1 MQRNK
6 IFSRAVILLSLVSLF
21 NDISSEM
28 LLPILPVYLSSI
40 GFTALWIGILEGMAE
55 AVSGLS
61 KAYFGKMS
69 DNFQL
74 RLPFVRW
81 GYAMS
86 AVSKSML
93 ALFSFTWWIFLSRT
107 IDRFGKGVR
116 SASRDALLADESE
129 PRHRGKVFGFNKAM
143 DTIGATVGAAFAAC
157 YLYFFPGDYKSLFLI
172 AFFPAVVA
180 VVITFVLKERKKEI
194 AATKKVQGAFSFFG
208 YWKKS
213 TLAYKKLVFGF
224 LFFAVF
230 NSSDAFIFLIGKQC
244 GLSDSMVLSAYIFY
258 NLSFALLALPFGH
271 VGDRKG
277 MKFTYLAGIVF
288 FGFAYFLFPQAT
300 SPYLYFTA
308 FFVYAFFAAATDGI
322 SKAWITRHC
331 DVKEKA
337 TALGFYSGMLSI
349 VILISNLMAGA
360 LWSMVSPQALFLV
373 STGGAAVTLLYFYFY
388 SPVESSSSST

>member
-1 MQRNK
+1 
-6 IFSRAVILLSLVSLF
+6 
-21 NDISSEM
+21 M
-28 LLPILPVYLSSI
+28 LLPILPVYLSTI
-40 GFTALWIGILEGMAE
+40 GFTALWIGVLEGMAE

-69 DNFQL
+69 DGFQL

-93 ALFSFTWWIFLSRT
+93 ALFSFTWWVFLSRT

-129 PRHRGKVFGFNKAM
+129 PRHRGKVFGLNKAM

-172 AFFPAVVA
+172 AFLPAVVA

-194 AATKKVQGAFSFFG
+194 AATKKVQGIFSFFG

-213 TLAYKKLVFGF
+213 TPAYKKLVFGF

-271 VGDRKG
+271 LGDRKG

-288 FGFAYFLFPQAT
+288 FGFAYFMFPQAT

-322 SKAWITRHC
+322 SKAWITKHC
-331 DVKEKA
+331 DAKEKA
-337 TALGFYSGMLSI
+337 TALGFYSGTLSI
-349 VILISNLMAGA
+349 VILFSNLMAGA
-360 LWSMVSPQALFLV
+360 LWSMISPQALFLV
-373 STGGAAVTLLYFYFY
+373 STGGAAITLLYFYFY